1 MDIAII
7 GDISKSMKKDHRDK
21 LISLV
26 SSLVDKK
33 GVSPEGNH
41 IAIATFGPHA
51 SLKTD
56 FKDSRYYNA
65 KSVKE
70 KVKKDFKEVP
80 YKTGTRTDLVL
91 DLARTKLFTPSAG
104 DRPNA
109 QNLML
114 ILTDGEPWIGK
125 WDKRKLI
132 PFEDSTKALE
142 VLSLNP
148 YLT

>member
-7 GDISKSMKKDHRDK
+7 GDISKSMEKGHRDK

-33 GVSPEGNH
+33 GVSSEGNH

-65 KSVKE
+65 KSVKD
-70 KVKKDFKEVP
+70 KVKEDFKEVP
-80 YKTGTRTDLVL
+80 NKTGTRTDLVL
-91 DLARTKLFTPSAG
+91 DLARTKLFTPAAG